1 MADSHSRDDGA
12 SSTGTSSADASLTL
26 GSLPDELL
34 AVMFGFCDA
43 RTRMMA
49 IPAVTKRWLGV
60 CQQMRHATI
69 DLTWAVRDYCAI
81 TDTGLARR
89 SGAPVP

>member
-1 MADSHSRDDGA
+1 MLVFEH
-12 SSTGTSSADASLTL
+12 
-26 GSLPDELL
+26 
-34 AVMFGFCDA
+34 CDA

-69 DLTWAVRDYCAI
+69 DLTWAVGDYCAI